1 MPKPIYQDE
10 HHIKIR
16 DRAREL
22 YNEKYK
28 LKRKILYLC
37 KKLELNKQE
46 LAKEFTDDTTFFL
59 HLKKLEFDNIQ
70 VPLI

>member
-1 MPKPIYQDE
+1 MPTAIYQDE
-10 HHIKIR
+10 YHVKVR

-46 LAKEFTDDTTFFL
+46 LAKSFADDTTFFL
-59 HLKKLEFDNIQ
+59 HLKKIEYENFQ
-70 VPLI
+70 VSVI

>member
-1 MPKPIYQDE
+1 MPTAVYQDE
-10 HHIKIR
+10 YHIKVR

-46 LAKEFTDDTTFFL
+46 LSKGFDDDTTFFL
-59 HLKKLEFDNIQ
+59 HLKKIEYENVQ
-70 VPLI
+70 VSVI

>member
-1 MPKPIYQDE
+1 MPTAVYQDE
-10 HHIKIR
+10 YHIKVR

-46 LAKEFTDDTTFFL
+46 LAKGFDDDTTFFL
-59 HLKKLEFDNIQ
+59 HLKKIEYENVQ
-70 VPLI
+70 VSVI